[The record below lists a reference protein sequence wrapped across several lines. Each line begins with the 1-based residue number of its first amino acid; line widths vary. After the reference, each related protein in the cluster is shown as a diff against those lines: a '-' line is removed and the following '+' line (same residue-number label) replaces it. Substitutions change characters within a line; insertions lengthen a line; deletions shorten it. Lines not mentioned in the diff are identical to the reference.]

1 MPENRPRPPDD
12 DNPGGADAGGP
23 PPRKRAHP
31 RNAATL
37 ILWREARRGVEI
49 LMGRRHASARFMP
62 GVLVFPGG
70 MVDRADHRAAA
81 ATELRPT
88 VRAML
93 ERRAKPSLARALAIA
108 ACREL
113 NEETGL
119 EFGSGQGPDLA
130 ALDYLCRAVTPASR
144 PIRFNARFL
153 IGPGEVATGSL
164 AGSGELDDIGWYA
177 ADAARAGRM
186 APITAMVLEE
196 FHAWNAMPPASRDD
210 RTLIAF
216 QGMDNRVPERG

>member
-1 MPENRPRPPDD
+1 MPERAQRPPED
-12 DNPGGADAGGP
+12 DNPGGADADGL
-23 PPRKRAHP
+23 PPRRRTHP

-37 ILWREARRGVEI
+37 ILWRESSRGLEI
-49 LMGRRHASARFMP
+49 LMGRRHSSARFMP

-81 ATELRPT
+81 ASELRPA

-113 NEETGL
+113 HEETGL
-119 EFGSGQGPDLA
+119 AFGSGQGPELA

-153 IGPGEVATGSL
+153 IGPGEVASGTL

-186 APITAMVLEE
+186 APITAMVLEQ
-196 FHAWNAMPPASRDD
+196 FHAWHAMPAALRDG
-210 RTLIAF
+210 RPMIAF
-216 QGMDNRVPERG
+216 QGKDRPMPERG

>member
-1 MPENRPRPPDD
+1 MPEPAPRPPED
-12 DNPGGADAGGP
+12 DNPGSADAGGK

-37 ILWREARRGVEI
+37 ILWRDTARGPEI

-81 ATELRPT
+81 ASELRPP

-113 NEETGL
+113 HEETGL
-119 EFGSGQGPDLA
+119 AFGSGQGPELA

-153 IGPGEVATGSL
+153 IGPGDVATGRL

-186 APITAMVLEE
+186 APITAMVLEQ
-196 FHAWNAMPPASRDD
+196 FHAWHAMPAATRDG
-210 RTLIAF
+210 RPMIAF
-216 QGMDNRVPERG
+216 QGKDRPLPERG

>member
-1 MPENRPRPPDD
+1 M
-12 DNPGGADAGGP
+12 
-23 PPRKRAHP
+23 
-31 RNAATL
+31 
-37 ILWREARRGVEI
+37 ILWRDTPRGPEI

-70 MVDRADHRAAA
+70 MVDRADHAAEA
-81 ATELRPT
+81 ASELRAP

-113 NEETGL
+113 QEETGL
-119 EFGSGQGPDLA
+119 SFGSWPGPELA

-164 AGSGELDDIGWYA
+164 AGSGELDEIAWYPE
-177 ADAARAGRM
+177 DAARSGRM
-186 APITAMVLEE
+186 APITALVLDE
-196 FHAWNAMPPASRDD
+196 FHAWHAMPAAARDERDLIVFMGLD
-210 RTLIAF
+210 R
-216 QGMDNRVPERG
+216 RRPEGA

>member
-1 MPENRPRPPDD
+1 MPERAQRPPED
-12 DNPGGADAGGP
+12 DNPGGADAGGL
-23 PPRKRAHP
+23 PPRRRTHP

-37 ILWREARRGVEI
+37 ILWRESSRGLEI

-81 ATELRPT
+81 ASELRLT

-113 NEETGL
+113 HEETGL
-119 EFGSGQGPDLA
+119 AFGSGQGPELA

-153 IGPGEVATGSL
+153 IGPGEVASGTL

-186 APITAMVLEE
+186 APITAMVLEQ
-196 FHAWNAMPPASRDD
+196 FHAWHAMPAALRDG
-210 RTLIAF
+210 RPMIAF
-216 QGMDNRVPERG
+216 QGKDRPMPERG

>member
-1 MPENRPRPPDD
+1 MVSTLPERED
-12 DNPGGADAGGP
+12 DNPGSADAGGK
-23 PPRKRAHP
+23 PPRQRAHP

-37 ILWREARRGVEI
+37 ILWRDTARGPEI

-81 ATELRPT
+81 ASELRPT

-113 NEETGL
+113 HEETGL
-119 EFGSGQGPDLA
+119 AFGSGQGPELA

-153 IGPGEVATGSL
+153 IGPGDVATGTL

-186 APITAMVLEE
+186 APITAMVLEQ
-196 FHAWNAMPPASRDD
+196 FHAWHAMPAAVRDG
-210 RTLIAF
+210 RPMVAF
-216 QGMDNRVPERG
+216 QGKDRPLPERG

>member
-1 MPENRPRPPDD
+1 MPEPAPPPSED
-12 DNPGGADAGGP
+12 DNPGSADAGGK

-37 ILWREARRGVEI
+37 ILWRDTALGTEI

-62 GVLVFPGG
+62 GALVFPGG

-81 ATELRPT
+81 ASELRPP

-113 NEETGL
+113 HEETGL
-119 EFGSGQGPDLA
+119 AFGSGQGPELA

-153 IGPGEVATGSL
+153 IGPGDVATGTL

-186 APITAMVLEE
+186 APITAMVLEQ
-196 FHAWNAMPPASRDD
+196 FHAWHAMPAALRDG
-210 RTLIAF
+210 RPMIAF
-216 QGMDNRVPERG
+216 QGKDRPMPERG

>member
-1 MPENRPRPPDD
+1 
-12 DNPGGADAGGP
+12 
-23 PPRKRAHP
+23 
-31 RNAATL
+31 
-37 ILWREARRGVEI
+37 
-49 LMGRRHASARFMP
+49 MGRRQASARFMP

-81 ATELRPT
+81 ASELRPP

-113 NEETGL
+113 HEETGL
-119 EFGSGQGPDLA
+119 AFGSGQGPELA

-153 IGPGEVATGSL
+153 IGPGDVATGTL

-186 APITAMVLEE
+186 APITAMVLEQ
-196 FHAWNAMPPASRDD
+196 FHAWHAMPAATRDG
-210 RTLIAF
+210 RPLIAF
-216 QGMDNRVPERG
+216 QGMDRPMPERG

>member
-1 MPENRPRPPDD
+1 MPEPAPRPPED
-12 DNPGGADAGGP
+12 DNPGSADAGGK

-37 ILWREARRGVEI
+37 ILWRDTVRGPEI

-81 ATELRPT
+81 ASELRPP

-113 NEETGL
+113 HEETGL
-119 EFGSGQGPDLA
+119 AFGTGPGPELA

-153 IGPGEVATGSL
+153 IGPGDVATGTL

-177 ADAARAGRM
+177 AEAAQAGRM
-186 APITAMVLEE
+186 APITAMVLEQ
-196 FHAWNAMPPASRDD
+196 FHAWHAMPAATRDG
-210 RTLIAF
+210 RPMIAF
-216 QGMDNRVPERG
+216 QGKDRPLPERG

>member
-1 MPENRPRPPDD
+1 MPED
-12 DNPGGADAGGP
+12 DNPGSADAGGR

-37 ILWREARRGVEI
+37 ILWRETARGPEI

-81 ATELRPT
+81 ASELRPP

-113 NEETGL
+113 HEETGL
-119 EFGSGQGPDLA
+119 AFGSGQGPELA

-153 IGPGEVATGSL
+153 IGPGEVATGTL

-196 FHAWNAMPPASRDD
+196 FHAWHAMPPAARSG

-216 QGMDNRVPERG
+216 QGMDNRVPERS